1 MSITEQMTTR
11 GAHYTGLL
19 AAMDSRGA
27 TKLRREER
35 ELLLEAADKLLFDE
49 ADAPAALANA
59 LQLIAGLEESDRWAA
74 SGAEEL
80 RHHLRGCGVIA

>member
-1 MSITEQMTTR
+1 MSITQQMTTR

-27 TKLRREER
+27 TKLRRDER
-35 ELLLEAADKLLFDE
+35 ELLLDAADKLLFDE
-49 ADAPAALANA
+49 PDAPAALASA
-59 LQLIAGLEESDRWAA
+59 LQLIAGLEESDRWSS

-80 RHHLRGCGVIA
+80 RHHLRGCGLDA